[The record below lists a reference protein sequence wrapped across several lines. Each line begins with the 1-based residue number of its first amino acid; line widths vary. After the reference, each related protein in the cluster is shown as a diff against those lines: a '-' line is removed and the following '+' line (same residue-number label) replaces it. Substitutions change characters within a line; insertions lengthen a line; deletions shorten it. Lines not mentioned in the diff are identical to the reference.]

1 MIHEAIEFAA
11 IKHRN
16 QTRKST
22 DIPYIVHPMEVMQI
36 LTANGCDEKTIVAGI
51 LHDTLEDTATTHEE
65 LSEHFG
71 EDVADIVGGVTED
84 KSKNWKI
91 RKLHTITTLPD
102 ESFESQLV
110 CCADKVANLRSM
122 LADYEKQGENLWG
135 RFNAPK
141 SEIAWYYRGVRDA
154 LCALEDYEMY
164 RELEQLIRVIFD

>member
-11 IKHRN
+11 IRHRN
-16 QTRKST
+16 QTRKGT
-22 DIPYIVHPMEVMQI
+22 DVPYIVHPMEVMQI

-51 LHDTLEDTATTHEE
+51 LHDTLEDTATTYEE
-65 LSEHFG
+65 ISERFG
-71 EDVADIVGGVTED
+71 EDVAEIVGGVTEE
-84 KSKNWKI
+84 KSKSWKA

-122 LADYEKQGENLWG
+122 LCDYEKSGEELWK

-141 SEIAWYYRGVRDA
+141 SEIAWYYRGIRSS
-154 LCALEDYEMY
+154 LSALEDYEMY
-164 RELEQLIRVIFD
+164 RELEMLVAAIFG

>member
-11 IKHRN
+11 IRHRN
-16 QTRKST
+16 QTRKGT
-22 DIPYIVHPMEVMQI
+22 NIPYIVHPMEVTQI
-36 LTANGCDEKTIVAGI
+36 TANGCDEKTIVAGI
-51 LHDTLEDTATTHEE
+51 LHDTLEDTSTTYEE
-65 LSEHFG
+65 ISENFG
-71 EDVADIVGGVTED
+71 ADVAEIVGGVTED
-84 KSKNWKI
+84 KSKSWKA

-122 LADYEKQGENLWG
+122 LADYEKHGENFWN

-141 SEIAWYYRGVRDA
+141 EDIAWHYRGVRDS

-164 RELEQLIRVIFD
+164 RELETLIAAIFG

>member
-84 KSKNWKI
+84 KSKSWKT

-110 CCADKVANLRSM
+110 CADKVANLRSM
-122 LADYEKQGENLWG
+122 LADYEKQGENLWS